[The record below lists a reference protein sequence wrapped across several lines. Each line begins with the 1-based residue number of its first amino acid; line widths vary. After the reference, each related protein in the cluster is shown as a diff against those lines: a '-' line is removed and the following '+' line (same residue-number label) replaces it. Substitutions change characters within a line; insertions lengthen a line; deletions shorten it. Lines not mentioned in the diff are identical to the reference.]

1 MFVQQRHLI
10 CVLNACEAKW
20 AGVRTHVTHQF
31 SQKPAQCQEKKKKKH
46 VHEGA
51 IKYTNCPLSILI
63 ALSSVHL
70 VLSKAMNALS
80 ATRNLSH

>member
-1 MFVQQRHLI
+1 MLPTSSR
-10 CVLNACEAKW
+10 N
-20 AGVRTHVTHQF
+20 
-31 SQKPAQCQEKKKKKH
+31 KPAQCQEKKKKKH
-46 VHEGA
+46 FHEGA